1 MKDFTVCTIALKKF
15 NMMNLFYPVILSML
29 GGLVIGF
36 PLFLV
41 AGIVDTAFFRNGVTV
56 DLAMRTFLFLWIVIV
71 VFSVFSFF
79 KAIDDLIKTADSLC
93 VGDGKKLYNFWLV
106 LLINVLT
113 LGLYKFVYFYQV
125 QERLQKKAPD
135 YNDSVITT
143 PRSLLSFTILSSI
156 AGLGFLVASFLIM
169 DDVNNLV
176 QISNEENGFETEEY
190 QNWGFDKIDK
200 KFDEIMDRFKSR

>member
-41 AGIVDTAFFRNGVTV
+41 AGVLDTAFFKNGITV
-56 DLAMRTFLFLWIVIV
+56 NIAMRTFLFLWIAIVI
-71 VFSVFSFF
+71 FSVFSFF
-79 KAIDDLIKTADSLC
+79 KAVDDLIKTADSLC
-93 VGDGKKLYNFWLV
+93 VGDDGKLYNFWLF

-113 LGLYKFVYFYQV
+113 LGIYKFIYFYRI
-125 QERLQKKAPD
+125 QERLQKKSPD
-135 YNDSVITT
+135 YNDSLITT
-143 PRSLLSFTILSSI
+143 PRSLLSFTILASI
-156 AGLGFLVASFLIM
+156 VGLGFFVASFLMMEDI
-169 DDVNNLV
+169 NNFV
-176 QISNEENGFETEEY
+176 EISNKENGFETEEY
-190 QNWGFDKIDK
+190 QNWGIKKIDK